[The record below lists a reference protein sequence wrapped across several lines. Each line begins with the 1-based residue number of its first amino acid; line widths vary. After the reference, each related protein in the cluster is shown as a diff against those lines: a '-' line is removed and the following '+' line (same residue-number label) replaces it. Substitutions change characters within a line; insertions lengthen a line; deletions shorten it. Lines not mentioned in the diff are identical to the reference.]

1 VIRLRGVI
9 RQGLT
14 GRRRRWIPLNK
25 PETEVIVRNKRG
37 SKMNRKG
44 QIDDYYLRCA
54 LPRLP
59 SASSAARRLL
69 LLLAMIL
76 GFALIGK
83 RKPEVGKDLKAKGL
97 VKSWGHLRFYL

>member
-1 VIRLRGVI
+1 
-9 RQGLT
+9 
-14 GRRRRWIPLNK
+14 LNK
-25 PETEVIVRNKRG
+25 PETEVIVRKKRG
-37 SKMNRKG
+37 SKTNRKG
-44 QIDDYYLRCA
+44 KVDDYYLRCA
-54 LPRLP
+54 LARLP

-83 RKPEVGKDLKAKGL
+83 RKPEVGEDLKAKGL

>member
-1 VIRLRGVI
+1 
-9 RQGLT
+9 
-14 GRRRRWIPLNK
+14 LNK

-37 SKMNRKG
+37 SKTNRKG
-44 QIDDYYLRCA
+44 KIDYYYLRRA
-54 LPRLP
+54 LARLP

-69 LLLAMIL
+69 LLLTMIL

-83 RKPEVGKDLKAKGL
+83 IKPEVGKDLKAKGL

>member
-1 VIRLRGVI
+1 MIVI
-9 RQGLT
+9 
-14 GRRRRWIPLNK
+14 
-25 PETEVIVRNKRG
+25 NKRG
-37 SKMNRKG
+37 SKTNHKG
-44 QIDDYYLRCA
+44 KVDDYCLRRA
-54 LPRLP
+54 LARLP

-83 RKPEVGKDLKAKGL
+83 RKLEVGKNLKANGL

>member
-1 VIRLRGVI
+1 
-9 RQGLT
+9 
-14 GRRRRWIPLNK
+14 LNK

-37 SKMNRKG
+37 SKTNRKG
-44 QIDDYYLRCA
+44 KVDDYFLRRA
-54 LPRLP
+54 LARLP
-59 SASSAARRLL
+59 SASSTARRLL
-69 LLLAMIL
+69 LPLAMIL